1 MTERFPPELQALL
14 AEEREIEIVTAR
26 DEQAPRHSTVIW
38 PVVDDQGRVLV
49 RSVRGTQGRW
59 FREAITN
66 PSVAIVARGREIPAT
81 ALLATDEERIAAA
94 SEGYKSKY
102 RRGASV
108 DSMLRDH
115 VLDTTLEL
123 VPR

>member
-1 MTERFPPELQALL
+1 MTERFPTDVQALL
-14 AEEREIEIVTAR
+14 TGELEIEIITAR

-49 RSVRGTQGRW
+49 RSVRGTRGRW
-59 FREAITN
+59 FREAVVN
-66 PSVAIVARGREIPAT
+66 PEVAVVARGREIPAT
-81 ALLATDEERIAAA
+81 ALIASDEERIAAA
-94 SEGYKSKY
+94 SEGYRAKY

-108 DSMLRDH
+108 DAMLQDD
-115 VLDTTLEL
+115 VLETTLEL